1 MHIRTRLTGA
11 LAALLIIAAIAIGS
25 SQPATAAAVT
35 VRQGET
41 VVVGSASN
49 TSQFTVSP
57 PQAGTVSN
65 PNWVGNATFTAS
77 ATFVGPAR
85 VCLAGGACVDVIV
98 IGPRADV
105 GATFTPR
112 LAPGPCLQIVSGGTI
127 GFGDVTVGA
136 TTTAATGTAVSNC
149 SSGLDVDI
157 FGSIT
162 QATSGTG
169 PGAVVWEPVQTT
181 PTPNQFRY
189 RLQNSGDNV
198 DRVLDNDSSVFVQRL
213 PNSFTRTFDHTLTIG
228 AGSTTGLNTAFSATI
243 VLTATTA
250 AP

>member
-1 MHIRTRLTGA
+1 MNIRRHLVAT
-11 LAALLIIAAIAIGS
+11 LAATALTVAGIAVVPTNVSA
-25 SQPATAAAVT
+25 QTATP

-41 VVVGSASN
+41 IVVGSTSN
-49 TSQFTVSP
+49 TDPFTVSP

-65 PNWVGNATFTAS
+65 PTWVGNATFTAS

-85 VCLAGGACVDVIV
+85 VCLAGGTCVDVV
-98 IGPRADV
+98 VVGPSADV

-112 LAPGPCLQIVSGGTI
+112 PAPGPCIVIVSGATVA
-127 GFGDVTVGA
+127 FGDVTVGA
-136 TTTAATGTAVSNC
+136 TSTAATATALSNC

-157 FGSIT
+157 YGSIT

-169 PGAVVWEPVQTT
+169 AGAVVWEPVQTI

-198 DRVLDNDSSVFVQRL
+198 DRVLDNDSSVFVQQL

-228 AGSTTGLNTAFSATI
+228 AGSTSGLNSQFSATI
-243 VLTATTA
+243 TLLA
-250 AP
+250 AVA

>member
-1 MHIRTRLTGA
+1 MHIRTRLTGV
-11 LAALLIIAAIAIGS
+11 LAAMLVIAAIAIGS
-25 SQPATAAAVT
+25 GQPAAAAAIT

-41 VVVGSASN
+41 IVVGSTSN

-57 PQAGTVSN
+57 PDAGTVRL
-65 PNWVGNATFTAS
+65 PTWIGNATFTAS

-85 VCLAGGACVDVIV
+85 VCLSGTCVDVIV
-98 IGPRADV
+98 VGSRADV

-112 LAPGPCLQIVSGGTI
+112 PAPGPCILILSGGNI
-127 GFGDVTVGA
+127 DFGDVTVGA
-136 TTTAATGTAVSNC
+136 TTTAAIGTAVSNC

-157 FGSIT
+157 YGSIT
-162 QATSGTG
+162 QATSGIG

-228 AGSTTGLNTAFSATI
+228 AGSATGLNSPFNATVI
-243 VLTATTA
+243 LIATEAT
-250 AP
+250 P